1 MKAFF
6 LYCGQRKEQEQMFE
20 DEEPK
25 KQKPID
31 FDDLSIEEIE
41 DLITNHYEEIE
52 VLKQLLEKKKS
63 KITLAQDFF
72 KKS

>member
-1 MKAFF
+1 
-6 LYCGQRKEQEQMFE
+6 MFE